1 LAIISG
7 EVRRSI
13 IVGIGAVLLC
23 SLHAKLITEP
33 CLPVRDIM

>member
-13 IVGIGAVLLC
+13 IVGIGAVSLNR
-23 SLHAKLITEP
+23 LHAELIIEP
-33 CLPVRDIM
+33 RPPRRNVV